1 VPDSKQEPK
10 SGPTSP
16 MAMLGLGF
24 EISVPVLVLLFV
36 GFKLD
41 EWLDTRPWLM
51 IAGMLL
57 GIVVG
62 FYNLYK
68 RTVPARPD
76 GDGSGE

>member
-1 VPDSKQEPK
+1 
-10 SGPTSP
+10 

-24 EISVPVLVLLFV
+24 EIAIPVVVLLFV

-41 EWLDTRPWLM
+41 DWLETRPWLM

-57 GIVVG
+57 GMLVG

-68 RTVPARPD
+68 RVVPARPD